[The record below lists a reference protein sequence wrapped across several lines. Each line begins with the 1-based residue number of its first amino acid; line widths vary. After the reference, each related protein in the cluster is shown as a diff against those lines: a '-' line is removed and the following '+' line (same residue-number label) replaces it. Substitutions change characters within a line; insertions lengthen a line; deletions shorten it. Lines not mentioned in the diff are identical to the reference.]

1 MTEISKKTTFFSKP
15 FLGATSILAVIWC
28 VASLPGESSGGS
40 QCLVYGWPFV
50 QLVSNIEDREVE
62 LGGRLTWCNEIQEN
76 SSDSFY
82 SGVARGPGVGV
93 PRTYKLNLLGLTANM
108 SLLLLVVLVLGGML
122 AKVES
127 WCVFFSLRFYFVF
140 SVCIGFVALM
150 MAHKEK
156 LRNTEAMNI
165 AFIANALSL
174 ESESHVQVCV
184 TNKRQSVFDMFC
196 FRLLHNFGSP
206 MRAEQF
212 FQGRVSDVDFYFPG
226 DFDGLDSQVKKNEFF
241 KAWNRLNSEISLEA
255 EHSPFVAELLNQ
267 PGSVNIKKLKL
278 VFSAESQLAFP
289 VHRRVSGKATYFQG
303 SRFDLIESAINA
315 KRLKSLIN
323 AHMLNIANLEKL
335 NCLEIQLCEGSDQQ
349 HQLKCFE
356 INSGR
361 QQLSVSNAN
370 STGIEY
376 MLSSKWPS
384 QTVFEFV
391 DTGISYDLIN
401 RAEVYFSKATFTR
414 KNNEDNML
422 KF

>member
-1 MTEISKKTTFFSKP
+1 MCIR
-15 FLGATSILAVIWC
+15 
-28 VASLPGESSGGS
+28 
-40 QCLVYGWPFV
+40 
-50 QLVSNIEDREVE
+50 DR
-62 LGGRLTWCNEIQEN
+62 
-76 SSDSFY
+76 
-82 SGVARGPGVGV
+82 
-93 PRTYKLNLLGLTANM
+93 
-108 SLLLLVVLVLGGML
+108 
-122 AKVES
+122 
-127 WCVFFSLRFYFVF
+127 
-140 SVCIGFVALM
+140 
-150 MAHKEK
+150 
-156 LRNTEAMNI
+156 
-165 AFIANALSL
+165 
-174 ESESHVQVCV
+174 
-184 TNKRQSVFDMFC
+184 
-196 FRLLHNFGSP
+196 
-206 MRAEQF
+206 
-212 FQGRVSDVDFYFPG
+212 
-226 DFDGLDSQVKKNEFF
+226 
-241 KAWNRLNSEISLEA
+241 A